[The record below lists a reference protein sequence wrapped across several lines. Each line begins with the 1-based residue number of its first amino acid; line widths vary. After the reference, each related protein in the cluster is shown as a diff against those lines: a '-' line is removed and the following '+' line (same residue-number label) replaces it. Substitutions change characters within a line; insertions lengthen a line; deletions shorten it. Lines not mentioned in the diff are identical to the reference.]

1 MPRRRGGAVR
11 RALERDRA
19 GPDRGHGGHGPALAC
34 VPRPSLLLPALNDR
48 LAGKTGADAYSGKGA
63 PADGLSQIPL
73 GRMGGVADIAAAA
86 VFQFSPAATWITGT
100 IVVVDGGER
109 HMSLDV
115 LPYPQATL
123 DPPSVKHMIAAKL

>member
-1 MPRRRGGAVR
+1 VS
-11 RALERDRA
+11 L
-19 GPDRGHGGHGPALAC
+19 
-34 VPRPSLLLPALNDR
+34 PSLLLPGSHR
-48 LAGKTGADAYSGKGA
+48 GLAGKTGADAYSGKGA

-86 VFQFSPAATWITGT
+86 VFLFSPAATWITGT